1 MMHWVVWS
9 YEEYNRYHFE
19 YRQQDI
25 QNAYSESMKVKVL
38 ERFLKSDRAD
48 FYVDMGIPL
57 TVEERVTLGSDPKK
71 LLFEVIAHTITEEQT
86 NRTREKRITDKL
98 INAYN

>member
-1 MMHWVVWS
+1 MHWVVWA

-38 ERFLKSDRAD
+38 EKFLKSNLAD

-57 TVEERVTLGSDPKK
+57 TVEERVASGSDTKNV
-71 LLFEVIAHTITEEQT
+71 LFEVIAHTITEEQT